1 MRGSIEDW
9 TSTTVR
15 STQRS
20 LALYHQNTDH
30 YYLLLL
36 LLLLAAVG
44 PRMAHATRAQV
55 LLLLVVSS
63 LVAIWQPACFGSA
76 TAASPMRQG
85 PRFGQV
91 PSPIGHRRTTPTVA
105 CMHHQG
111 AALAGPWW
119 LGRGSGHPHR
129 NPPALR
135 TLLSAAGMVA
145 YTSTRVIVSRM
156 VDDSGQEGGGGGRGK
171 KEGAEENVK
180 SAMISFIKAYKK
192 ELSPL
197 IPLACRFLPTC
208 SVYSVDAIE
217 KFGPTKGA
225 VLTVWRLM
233 RCNPFAGY
241 GVDHPQWP
249 PPGWF
254 AGEKW

>member
-1 MRGSIEDW
+1 M
-9 TSTTVR
+9 THSTR
-15 STQRS
+15 AR
-20 LALYHQNTDH
+20 A
-30 YYLLLL
+30 LLLL
-36 LLLLAAVG
+36 
-44 PRMAHATRAQV
+44 
-55 LLLLVVSS
+55 VSS

-76 TAASPMRQG
+76 TAASLVHQDPL
-85 PRFGQV
+85 FSQV
-91 PSPIGHRRTTPTVA
+91 LPAVGRRHTTPSVA
-105 CMHHQG
+105 CVHHQG
-111 AALAGPWW
+111 AALAGPW

-156 VDDSGQEGGGGGRGK
+156 VDDSGQEGGGEGRGK
-171 KEGAEENVK
+171 KQGAEENVK

-197 IPLACRFLPTC
+197 IPPACRFLPTC
-208 SVYSVDAIE
+208 SVYGVDAIE